1 MYTTIRGLEVELSK
15 KLWKGIK
22 CLARKRLRSSDAL
35 FEACWRDYLYFV
47 RNSETPDN
55 INDVMRILD
64 QIVSEKVN
72 NPKSR
77 FYIYG

>member
-1 MYTTIRGLEVELSK
+1 MYTTIKGLELELTR

-22 CLARKRLRSSDAL
+22 RLARKRLRSSDAL

-47 RNSETPDN
+47 RNSDSPTDM
-55 INDVMRILD
+55 NDVMRVLD
-64 QIVSEKVN
+64 QIASEKVN